1 MGTESRAG
9 TPKADTPKVTWG
21 RKEGLYLHLC
31 PLGRRDFGIIHFD
44 FSLGHLIEALQ
55 DDAQGLTHLL
65 HAAQVA
71 VGQRGLRRGC
81 GAGVGGPGTGRDVPV
96 VAVTPGADGD
106 IKFHLV
112 IDVVGLRLT

>member
-81 GAGVGGPGTGRDVPV
+81 GAGVGGPGGRGG
-96 VAVTPGADGD
+96 TY
-106 IKFHLV
+106 
-112 IDVVGLRLT
+112 RS

>member
-9 TPKADTPKVTWG
+9 TSKADTPKVTWG

-71 VGQRGLRRGC
+71 V
-81 GAGVGGPGTGRDVPV
+81 